1 MINERQI
8 AELIF
13 DKFRNVNCKSGH
25 IVMMNTIRFTV
36 IDKLNPKERELFD
49 IVFCGLQITGYFT
62 YEENSPECI
71 RLTQKGYDYIYED
84 ELISKMINT
93 PWLIP
98 SCYNPDWNK
107 AYKKLWTIIGHQDTA
122 ICYIKGP
129 DFYNLICKFSDEL
142 PPSYNKYIDELREKD
157 RSTSRINYYKDL
169 IDNLEDEQK
178 ILFYGELQT
187 YIEKKIV
194 YEQPK
199 IIETDFQLEFDNQ
212 IAIPTNLIKESDEE
226 VSINTTDENLNN
238 EQHPIVF
245 ISYSWD
251 DETHKEWVL
260 KFATYLREKGIEA
273 ILDQWEIKLGEP
285 LTHFMENAIRR
296 SERVICVMT
305 PNYKKKS
312 DKLEGG
318 VGAEYSIISANILTN
333 IKTDKYIPLLRNGEQ
348 NAIPSFL
355 AGRKY
360 IDMRDDNCYNEKM
373 EDLLRD
379 IWEEPKCKKPPLGS
393 KPKFE

>member
-1 MINERQI
+1 MIKERQI

-13 DKFRNVNCKSGH
+13 DKFRNVNCKSGD
-25 IVMMNTIRFTV
+25 IVMVNTIRFTV

-49 IVFCGLQITGYFT
+49 IVFCGLQITGYFI

-194 YEQPK
+194 HEQPK
-199 IIETDFQLEFDNQ
+199 IIETDFQLESDNQ
-212 IAIPTNLIKESDEE
+212 IAIIPASTLESDDEI
-226 VSINTTDENLNN
+226 STNTSKKKLNN
-238 EQHPIVF
+238 EQHPVVF

-251 DETHKEWVL
+251 NEIHENWVL
-260 KFATYLREKGIEA
+260 KLANDLQSNGV
-273 ILDQWEIKLGEP
+273 EIKLDKWDVKLGKP
-285 LTHFMENAIRR
+285 LTHFMENAIIN
-296 SERVICVMT
+296 SDRVICVMT
-305 PNYKKKS
+305 PNYKKKTE
-312 DKLEGG
+312 KLEGG
-318 VGAEYSIISANILTN
+318 VGVEYSIISANI
-333 IKTDKYIPLLRNGEQ
+333 IKDNPLDEL
-348 NAIPSFL
+348 
-355 AGRKY
+355 
-360 IDMRDDNCYNEKM
+360 NCLY
-373 EDLLRD
+373 LL
-379 IWEEPKCKKPPLGS
+379 
-393 KPKFE
+393 